1 MSQAEQ
7 VRRRVAVLTHP
18 QRDEAITAATRLV
31 TGLSRSGVI
40 AVLPDDDAAVR
51 SGRLPADIEV
61 VSTESAD
68 SIRDCE
74 LLIVLGGDG
83 TILRGG
89 EWVVDADI
97 PLLGVNL
104 GHVGFLAEAESSE
117 LDSIVDHI
125 VNRTYTVEERSTIDV
140 EVRTDG
146 ESWSSFA
153 INEVTIEKAARERML
168 EIMVEIDGRPLS
180 RWACDGLVV
189 STPTGSTAY
198 AFSAGGPVI
207 WPEVE
212 ALLLVPL
219 SAHALFARPLVLGP
233 SSRVVVQVLDGS
245 QTHAVVWC
253 DGHRT
258 TDVRSATRIEISQG
272 RHRLRLARLSQ
283 SPFTDRLVN
292 KFGLRVEGWRG
303 APRPVDFT
311 AAAERRSSP

>member
-7 VRRRVAVLTHP
+7 ERRKIAVLTHP
-18 QRDEAITAATRLV
+18 QRDEAITAASRLV
-31 TGLSRSGVI
+31 TGLSRHGVTS
-40 AVLPDDDAAVR
+40 VLPADDAAVR
-51 SGRLPADIEV
+51 SGRLPADVEIV
-61 VSTESAD
+61 SAD
-68 SIRDCE
+68 ASDPIADCE
-74 LLIVLGGDG
+74 LMVVLGGDG

-89 EWVVDADI
+89 EWVVNADI

-117 LDSIVDHI
+117 IDAIVDHI
-125 VNRTYTVEERSTIDV
+125 VQRSYTVEERSTIDV
-140 EVRTDG
+140 SVQDG
-146 ESWSSFA
+146 DEAWSSFA
-153 INEVTIEKAARERML
+153 INEVSIEKAARERML
-168 EIMVEIDGRPLS
+168 EVLVEIDGRPLS

-189 STPTGSTAY
+189 ATPTGSTAY

-258 TDVRSATRIEISQG
+258 TDVRSAVRIEICQG
-272 RHRLRLARLSQ
+272 RHRLRLARLTP

-292 KFGLRVEGWRG
+292 KFGLKVEGWRG
-303 APRPVDFT
+303 ARRPVNFDPPGEQRT
-311 AAAERRSSP
+311 

>member
-7 VRRRVAVLTHP
+7 GRRRVAVLTHP

-31 TGLSRSGVI
+31 TGLSRSGVV

-51 SGRLPADIEV
+51 SGRLPTDIEV
-61 VSTESAD
+61 VSTGTAD

-117 LDSIVDHI
+117 IDNIVDHI
-125 VNRTYTVEERSTIDV
+125 VNRSYTVEERSTIDV
-140 EVRTDG
+140 QVHTAG
-146 ESWSSFA
+146 EAWSSFA
-153 INEVTIEKAARERML
+153 INEVTVEKAARERML

-303 APRPVDFT
+303 T
-311 AAAERRSSP
+311 AAERRSSP

>member
-18 QRDEAITAATRLV
+18 QRDEAITAASRLV
-31 TGLSRSGVI
+31 TGLSRHGIIS
-40 AVLPDDDAAVR
+40 VLPDDDAAVR
-51 SGRLPADIEV
+51 SGRLSVDVEV
-61 VSTESAD
+61 VSAD
-68 SIRDCE
+68 AADPIGDCE
-74 LLIVLGGDG
+74 LMIVLGGDG

-89 EWVVDADI
+89 EWVVNADI

-117 LDSIVDHI
+117 IDAIVDHI
-125 VNRTYTVEERSTIDV
+125 VERSYTVEERSTIDV
-140 EVRTDG
+140 SVQDG
-146 ESWSSFA
+146 GETWSSFA
-153 INEVTIEKAARERML
+153 INEVSIEKAARERML
-168 EIMVEIDGRPLS
+168 EVLVEIDGRPLS

-258 TDVRSATRIEISQG
+258 TDVRSAVRIEICQG

-292 KFGLRVEGWRG
+292 KFGLKVEGWRG
-303 APRPVDFT
+303 ARRPVN
-311 AAAERRSSP
+311 AGPPGE

>member
-18 QRDEAITAATRLV
+18 QRDEAITAASRLV
-31 TGLSRSGVI
+31 TGLSRHGITS
-40 AVLPDDDAAVR
+40 VLPGDDAAVR
-51 SGRLPADIEV
+51 SGRLTVDVDIV
-61 VSTESAD
+61 SAD
-68 SIRDCE
+68 AADPIADCE
-74 LLIVLGGDG
+74 LMVVLGGDG

-89 EWVVDADI
+89 EWVVNADI

-117 LDSIVDHI
+117 IDAIVDHI
-125 VNRTYTVEERSTIDV
+125 VHRSYTVEERSTIDV
-140 EVRTDG
+140 TVQDG
-146 ESWSSFA
+146 AEAWSSFA
-153 INEVTIEKAARERML
+153 INEVSIEKAARERML
-168 EIMVEIDGRPLS
+168 EVLVEIDGRPLS

-189 STPTGSTAY
+189 ATPTGSTAY

-258 TDVRSATRIEISQG
+258 TDVRSAVRIEISQG

-292 KFGLRVEGWRG
+292 KFGLKVEGWRG
-303 APRPVDFT
+303 ARRPVNF
-311 AAAERRSSP
+311 SPPGEQRT